1 MCIFYK
7 NKFHDFF
14 GKLDIYKCPI
24 FKTPTFYR
32 KNKKICILKIK
43 PDVKGHIPKF
53 LTAKNALP

>member
-7 NKFHDFF
+7 NKFQDFF
-14 GKLDIYKCPI
+14 GKW
-24 FKTPTFYR
+24 TFINVQFL
-32 KNKKICILKIK
+32 KPQPFIEKIKICILKIK